1 MDTTTNTTAA
11 LVAWARETISELQEG
26 FGYLPEGKGALP
38 DVVCELLT
46 SGISVNDGSFP
57 FAQIQ
62 QAWLRVWEY
71 ELSFMVENDDTQAAA
86 ELLEDFT
93 DRLVAAAL
101 QDVTLGG
108 RVEFISPEL
117 AFDLTPPFVE
127 YPDGTRGREMTMQI
141 SVGALI
147 EGGPE

>member
-46 SGISVNDGSFP
+46 SGISPNDGSFP

-101 QDVTLGG
+101 GDVTLGG
-108 RVEFISPEL
+108 RVEFISPEI
-117 AFDLTPPFVE
+117 AFD
-127 YPDGTRGREMTMQI
+127 
-141 SVGALI
+141 
-147 EGGPE
+147 